1 MSIVAQSPGHIVAKS
16 PSYSSPM
23 QLRSVHLVTL
33 CTLSLRRRYDQ
44 RASAATVLF
53 RHSTTWRFCHAPLRS
68 LRDRHE
74 RSRIAVQWNWGRI
87 KTHEVK

>member
-1 MSIVAQSPGHIVAKS
+1 MSIVAQSRSHRGEITELFIQ
-16 PSYSSPM
+16 M

-53 RHSTTWRFCHAPLRS
+53 RLSTTWRFCHAPLRS
-68 LRDRHE
+68 WRDRHE
-74 RSRIAVQWNWGRI
+74 RSRIAVQWNGGRI
-87 KTHEVK
+87 N